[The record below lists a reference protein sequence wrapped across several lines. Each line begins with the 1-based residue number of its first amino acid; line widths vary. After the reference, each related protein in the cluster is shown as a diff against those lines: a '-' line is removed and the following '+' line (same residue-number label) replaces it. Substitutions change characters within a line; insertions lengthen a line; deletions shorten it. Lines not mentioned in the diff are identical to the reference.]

1 MMSYMYPKSAVPP
14 ILASSTPGVW
24 VLATKTWWWQQ
35 QTLHLEYPMRKVP
48 MEKTSIWTYLQ
59 EHDQHILSILDTA
72 WDNHVWF
79 NPDKFQFKVDQTSFW
94 GLTWT
99 PDGLRVDNLKINA
112 ITDTTS
118 PQNLAELQTF
128 MGMVDYLILPH
139 HNPCLRTP
147 TTVTDEER
155 HTLCMA
161 TKAPQGFPEC

>member
-1 MMSYMYPKSAVPP
+1 MTATNSAASVPHEE
-14 ILASSTPGVW
+14 STDG
-24 VLATKTWWWQQ
+24 KDF
-35 QTLHLEYPMRKVP
+35 HLDLPTRAWSAH
-48 MEKTSIWTYLQ
+48 T
-59 EHDQHILSILDTA
+59 QHPDTA
-72 WDNHVWF
+72 WDNHVQF

-99 PDGLRVDNLKINA
+99 LDGLRADNLKINA

-139 HNPCLRTP
+139 HNPCLRNP
-147 TTVTDEER
+147 TTTDEER